1 MLAGKLG
8 EGETLRFH
16 NGRLVCQIF
25 LTFSMILLVSETDA
39 QVRAPRDT
47 PAMVRGRAQLSTAVD
62 SSLYP
67 STQKPSFDFVLKQT
81 PTVPLGI
88 DPGYRPLWV
97 QGTYVWYGTGW
108 VWAPGH
114 WVREPRPSF

>member
-1 MLAGKLG
+1 
-8 EGETLRFH
+8 
-16 NGRLVCQIF
+16 
-25 LTFSMILLVSETDA
+25 MILLVSETDA
-39 QVRAPRDT
+39 QVRAPTDT

-67 STQKPSFDFVLKQT
+67 STQKPSPDFVLKQT

-97 QGTYVWYGTGW
+97 PGTYVRNGSSW
-108 VWAPGH
+108 VWVSGH
-114 WVREPRPSF
+114 WVWEPRPSF